1 MNEIA
6 QLKQE
11 INELKTSINQLK
23 VFNEML
29 KKSNTIPL
37 SIEQS
42 FRARFVSNILTTST
56 KTTAS
61 ESQTVSEA
69 GASTYSVAK
78 PMDGFKIYNDAGT
91 PIYIPYYL

>member
-11 INELKTSINQLK
+11 ISELKNSIVELQTFNEQLK
-23 VFNEML
+23 MPN
-29 KKSNTIPL
+29 SIPL

-42 FRARFVSNILTTST
+42 FRARFISNILTLST
-56 KTTAS
+56 KAVAT

-69 GASTYSVAK
+69 GASSYSVAK
-78 PMDGFKIYNDAGT
+78 PMDGFKIYNDNGT

>member
-11 INELKTSINQLK
+11 ISELKNSIVELQTFNEQLK
-23 VFNEML
+23 RAN
-29 KKSNTIPL
+29 SIPL

-42 FRARFVSNILTTST
+42 FRARFISNILTLST
-56 KTTAS
+56 KSVAT

-69 GASTYSVAK
+69 GASSYSVAK